1 MSIVPE
7 SVPTGAIRYNTDSN
21 KMECFNGTK
30 WYQISV
36 NSPDLNGGVRGV
48 FPGGGSTIVNTI
60 DYITIS
66 TQGNATDYGDLANP
80 RNSGACFNSRTRG
93 IVAGG
98 ENPSQTA
105 TMEYFA
111 MASGGTSASFG
122 NLTLS
127 RRAFSGSGVASP
139 TRGCSAGG
147 YAAPAWTNII
157 DYVTIASTGNAIDFG
172 DTTWVGSTTTGAVTN
187 GIRALFGGGQSPS
200 AGDTNIIQ
208 KITITTTGN
217 AVDWGDLTLAR
228 SGTAPASNGIRGLW
242 GGGGAH
248 PARYNTIDYIEIAT
262 QGNAMDFGDM
272 TTSNARFAAESSVR
286 AVFAGGYDHPGG
298 NAMNNMEYNSFATKS
313 NSVDFGDLTAARAGT
328 QGLSTGRG
336 GL

>member
-1 MSIVPE
+1 MATLNITLS
-7 SVPTGAIRYNTDSN
+7 
-21 KMECFNGTK
+21 M
-30 WYQISV
+30 
-36 NSPDLNGGVRGV
+36 NSKNA
-48 FPGGGSTIVNTI
+48 
-60 DYITIS
+60 
-66 TQGNATDYGDLANP
+66 ATDELNFTVTDA
-80 RNSGACFNSRTRG
+80 
-93 IVAGG
+93 
-98 ENPSQTA
+98 
-105 TMEYFA
+105 
-111 MASGGTSASFG
+111 
-122 NLTLS
+122 LTTTD
-127 RRAFSGSGVASP
+127 P
-139 TRGCSAGG
+139 M
-147 YAAPAWTNII
+147 
-157 DYVTIASTGNAIDFG
+157 IASAKTSVS
-172 DTTWVGSTTTGAVTN
+172 TVGAS
-187 GIRALFGGGQSPS
+187 
-200 AGDTNIIQ
+200 NIIQ
-208 KITITTTGN
+208 QITITTTGN